1 MEATDKFQNMQ
12 TIIEKWEQSVDKKYL
27 ANIKKVENAISS
39 SSNKEGGKS
48 LYVCIELPRGYND
61 GHRMSIKNLFNI
73 RIRSWNRPNFPL
85 DLIRDMLKR
94 NRKDNDEDDP
104 LKEWVDYIRNNI
116 LIYTNE
122 KGENPFRW
130 EDLLAIELVPYEQ
143 AEGDKEVYAIKK
155 NGERL
160 KVYTPCADGKFR
172 EMIVSELKEITIDH
186 LIPIDFVVNQ
196 LKAKYTFLKTIV
208 DEYKKCQKNAI
219 NSVAIQKI
227 DIEELERAM
236 NEIRET
242 NIYRLMTKKENSKKG
257 NNTDYKRYVKTN
269 KGDYIFIMA
278 ERLHLESDNEHDY
291 YVYYTS
297 DNREPKLTKGNAPSD

>member
-116 LIYTNE
+116 FIYTSEN
-122 KGENPFRW
+122 GENPFRW

-143 AEGDKEVYAIKK
+143 AEGDNEVYAIKK

-208 DEYKKCQKNAI
+208 DEYKKGQKNAI
-219 NSVAIQKI
+219 NSFAIQRI
-227 DIEELERAM
+227 DIGELKRAM

-257 NNTDYKRYVKTN
+257 NNTDYKRYVKTDE
-269 KGDYIFIMA
+269 GDCIFIMA
-278 ERLHLESDNEHDY
+278 ENLHLDTENEQKY

-297 DNREPKLTKGNAPSD
+297 IDREPKLAKGYAPTC